1 MERPRAAMSYRAKVG
16 GSMPSSGHTRLT
28 SLRQVFFAFGKIA
41 PPSLPALETS
51 LSALP
56 LFPTAEG
63 PVNRHPAPH
72 LDTGSELER
81 RRQYSRFRTIRL
93 SGTAD

>member
-1 MERPRAAMSYRAKVG
+1 MAAIE
-16 GSMPSSGHTRLT
+16 SSEPGEEPGTCCLDT
-28 SLRQVFFAFGKIA
+28 LK
-41 PPSLPALETS
+41 TS

-72 LDTGSELER
+72 LTSLIKTTPKGPV
-81 RRQYSRFRTIRL
+81 
-93 SGTAD
+93 

>member
-1 MERPRAAMSYRAKVG
+1 MAAIE
-16 GSMPSSGHTRLT
+16 SSEPGEEPGTCCLDT
-28 SLRQVFFAFGKIA
+28 LK
-41 PPSLPALETS
+41 TS

-72 LDTGSELER
+72 LNTGSQLAR